1 MKQKINRFTDRPF
14 FRMCAAGTFLLVAM
28 LFLTKAMT
36 VSYAAA
42 PAKSTPTPTPTPA
55 PASPQTWVVAFQN
68 TNGLPDNVDTIV
80 ANAGG
85 QITTK
90 VPEIGGIAVTSTN
103 PNFGTNIVNNVQ
115 VKAADIATPTMLID
129 PVGPTEQS
137 STNNGGTAQPTGSDL
152 QGMPDS
158 LGYEQW
164 DKKKMNATV
173 TGSYAIQPG
182 RKDVRVFVIDTGV
195 DQNHPDIQANLSPQA
210 PAGESVSFVTIP
222 AAEAATIQDLNG
234 HGTWTASAVGAPVN
248 GIGISG
254 VAPNVT
260 IVSGK
265 VLNGAGQ
272 GLFIWTDQAL
282 VYAGLKH
289 FDVVSASLGGYIPKN
304 GFYSHSKN
312 LGGAPGDHTDYI
324 LLQRATQFARSNGV
338 LPVAALGNDSADLS
352 DGNFFRSFT
361 EAPGGMAGWVGVSAT
376 GYDDGKAF
384 YSNYGMGN
392 TDVSAP
398 GGSTRDYSG
407 VPGSA
412 GAFCPH
418 GSLCRLI
425 GAWSSTGSSA
435 PADPIE
441 VCTGP
446 GATPPCGLYG
456 YVQGTSM
463 ATPNAAGVAALI
475 ISQYGDFTSNN
486 PNKIHMSPTTVEQYL
501 QTSANNQPCPTPNTV
516 TQGPGTTFGFTTA
529 TCQGDTGY
537 NSFFGKGIV
546 DALKAVTLKK

>member
-1 MKQKINRFTDRPF
+1 MKQILDRFGNRRK
-14 FRMCAAGTFLLVAM
+14 FRTFAAVALAIVAASLLG
-28 LFLTKAMT
+28 KAMT
-36 VSYAAA
+36 ISYAAPSPKA
-42 PAKSTPTPTPTPA
+42 TPTPTPTP
-55 PASPQTWVVAFQN
+55 SGPQTWVVAFQN
-68 TNGLPDNVDTIV
+68 ANGLPNNVDTLV

-85 QITTK
+85 QTLVKI
-90 VPEIGGIAVTSTN
+90 PEIGGLAATSSN
-103 PNFGTNIVNNVQ
+103 PNFGANMVANVQ
-115 VKAADIATPTMLID
+115 VKTADIAMPTLLID
-129 PVGPTEQS
+129 PIGPSEKS

-152 QGMPDS
+152 QAMPDS

-173 TGSYAIQPG
+173 MGSYAFQPG

-195 DQNHPDIQANLSPQA
+195 DQNHIDIAANLSPQA
-210 PAGESVSFVTIP
+210 PAGDSISFVP
-222 AAEAATIQDLNG
+222 SEPTIQDFNG
-234 HGTWTASAVGAPVN
+234 HGTWTASAVGAPIN
-248 GIGISG
+248 GVGISG

-265 VLNGAGQ
+265 VLNGAGS

-304 GFYSHSKN
+304 GDKSNSKN
-312 LGGAPGDHTDYI
+312 STGDHTDYI

-338 LPVAALGNDSADLS
+338 LPVAALGNDGYDLS
-352 DGNFFRSFT
+352 DGNFFRMFI
-361 EAPGGMAGWVGVSAT
+361 EAPGEVAGWVGVSAT
-376 GYDDGKAF
+376 GYTDGKAF
-384 YSNYGMGN
+384 YSNYGMGK
-392 TDVSAP
+392 TDISAP

-407 VPGSA
+407 VPGSSA
-412 GAFCPH
+412 ATCPH

-441 VCTGP
+441 QCTGA
-446 GATPPCGLYG
+446 GGTPPCFLYG

-475 ISQYGDFTSNN
+475 ISQYGDFTPGGN

-501 QTSANNQPCPTPNTV
+501 QISANNQPCPTPNTV
-516 TQGPGTTFGFTTA
+516 TQGPGFAVPTA

-546 DALKAVTLKK
+546 DALKAVTLKN